1 MPSIPTREESTRR
14 EYYDALSPGQT
25 LKTYFWCNQSKKDWR
40 HGSCGI
46 ECLSSKCE
54 ALSPYLNIKKKPYF
68 FFYKELYL
76 HKFTCLSTRTPS
88 RMNTYVIVI
97 IILIL
102 PGSTYHENL
111 LSSKPHKLEW
121 WEFQRVSL

>member
-68 FFYKELYL
+68 FFTKSSIYTNLPVYL
-76 HKFTCLSTRTPS
+76 QEH
-88 RMNTYVIVI
+88 
-97 IILIL
+97 
-102 PGSTYHENL
+102 H
-111 LSSKPHKLEW
+111 LEW
-121 WEFQRVSL
+121 IHMLL